1 MNQIITREMRRQLER
16 DNAKLPLQF
25 VAVPPEQ
32 WPEKASYRNPPSAVW
47 RNRFF
52 LVQEFNE
59 LSALGPV
66 KRLTVVRSVMQS
78 NGRWEDGISW
88 EELQDIKREIGFGNH
103 YAIEIFPRD
112 CDVVNV
118 ANMRHLW
125 VLASPLDIGWFK

>member
-1 MNQIITREMRRQLER
+1 MNQVITREMRRQLER

-25 VAVPPEQ
+25 ASVPPKQ
-32 WPEKASYRNPPSAVW
+32 WPKVDYRNPPCAVW

-59 LSALGPV
+59 VSALGPV
-66 KRLTVVRSVMQS
+66 KRLTVARTVMQS
-78 NGRWEDGISW
+78 NGRWEDGITW
-88 EELQDIKREIGFGNH
+88 NDLQEIKSEIGFGDH

-112 CDVVNV
+112 RDVVNV

-125 VLASPLDIGWFK
+125 FLSSPLDIGWFK